1 MASERQIA
9 ANRRNGQK
17 SVGPRSESGKARSS
31 RNAHRHGLAVP
42 VFTVGLEAQLNDLA
56 RRFAEDSDDA
66 KVLAQAEIAAYAQL
80 DLERVRKVHA
90 TMLERALVKNTLGDR
105 LPSNMEEL
113 VTQTG
118 PREIT
123 REGLPSQPELVG
135 PSIPL
140 PEGDEG
146 DRRFA
151 EAIRHILPEL
161 TKICRYEKRAI
172 GQRDRAV
179 GKITKIRGQ
188 RKSSPLGGAKFT

>member
-9 ANRRNGQK
+9 ANRRNAQK

-42 VFTVGLEAQLNDLA
+42 VSTVGLEAQLNDLA

-80 DLERVRKVHA
+80 DLERVRKVKA
-90 TMLERALVKNTLGDR
+90 TMLERA
-105 LPSNMEEL
+105 
-113 VTQTG
+113 Q
-118 PREIT
+118 
-123 REGLPSQPELVG
+123 LVG

-140 PEGDEG
+140 PEGDEE

-161 TKICRYEKRAI
+161 TKICRYEKRAT
-172 GQRDRAV
+172 GKRDRAV

-188 RKSSPLGGAKFT
+188 RKSSPFGGAKFT